1 MSDILQVVDLK
12 KHFLT
17 QSRKNWRKR
26 QRFVRAVDGIS
37 FTIGENEVIG
47 LVGESGCGKTTA
59 GTLIMR
65 LLEPTGGSII
75 FRGTDIT
82 GLDSEALKPIRKD
95 MQIIF
100 QDPFASLDP
109 MMSLYQIVTEP
120 FDIHDLYSRSERI
133 DRANHLLDIV
143 GLDGSYGTRYP
154 HELSGGQRQRVA
166 IARALAL
173 EPSLLIADE
182 PTSALDV
189 SVKAQIINLLEEVQ
203 DRIGLSVL
211 FISHDLSIVRHISNR
226 IVVMYFG
233 KIVETGG
240 SDEIF
245 ESPTH
250 PYTRVLLESI
260 PVPNPRKR
268 RRRKL
273 SMEDHTSAAE
283 QALGSGFTF
292 KAPSEDSMPT
302 LCEISPGHLVSCY
315 PT

>member
-1 MSDILQVVDLK
+1 MSDVLQVRDLK
-12 KHFLT
+12 KHFVT
-17 QSRKNWRKR
+17 RSRRLWRQHER
-26 QRFVRAVDGIS
+26 YVRAVDGIS
-37 FTIGENEVIG
+37 FSLGENEVIG

-65 LLEPTGGSII
+65 LLEPTDGSIV
-75 FRGTDIT
+75 FKGTDIT
-82 GLDSEALKPIRKD
+82 RLGPEELKPVRRE
-95 MQIIF
+95 MQIVF

-109 MMSLYQIVTEP
+109 MMSLYQIITEP
-120 FDIHDLYSRSERI
+120 FDIHDLYAQSERI

-143 GLDGSYGTRYP
+143 GLDASYGTRYP

-203 DRIGLSVL
+203 DRIGLSIL
-211 FISHDLSIVRHISNR
+211 FISHDLSIVRHISDR

-233 KIVETGG
+233 RIVETGTA
-240 SDEIF
+240 DEIF
-245 ESPTH
+245 ETPAH

-260 PVPNPRKR
+260 PIPDPRKR

-273 SMEDHTSAAE
+273 SLEDHRAAAQE
-283 QALGSGFTF
+283 FLGEGFTF
-292 KAPSEDSMPT
+292 TPPDSGVEPV
-302 LCEISPGHLVSCY
+302 LREISPGHLVSCY
-315 PT
+315 PA